1 MRSGAYCVR
10 RNFARSR
17 GRPGYAPV
25 PPSAEATDG
34 GERPRKER
42 KKDKAASPKKERRK
56 GKHRDDNEP
65 AEGESGP
72 PPVEAVAAPAVQAGV
87 GAGGGPRSSGVVLSS
102 GARETGAKVV
112 Y

>member
-1 MRSGAYCVR
+1 M
-10 RNFARSR
+10 
-17 GRPGYAPV
+17 
-25 PPSAEATDG
+25 PPSAEATD

-56 GKHRDDNEP
+56 ERHRDEATNR
-65 AEGESGP
+65 ESGP
-72 PPVEAVAAPAVQAGV
+72 PPEEVATPAPDVQAGV
-87 GAGGGPRSSGVVLSS
+87 GAGGGPRSSGVLLSS